1 MILSEKRS
9 ISKRN
14 LKMSA
19 FLTRPLHAGLDTVVQ
34 MFHLGGEGHRA
45 EIFFYILYMAFI
57 IFRFSLFS
65 YLYADTYCTERET
78 SSPHSPCSLCQLIQA
93 KPLPAE
99 N

>member
-14 LKMSA
+14 LKMSS

-45 EIFFYILYMAFI
+45 EIFCFAF
-57 IFRFSLFS
+57 FTWLFN
-65 YLYADTYCTERET
+65 YL
-78 SSPHSPCSLCQLIQA
+78 
-93 KPLPAE
+93 
-99 N
+99 